1 MTFLASKIC
10 ENFIYREIFKLD
22 SIVEGKQDIQP
33 NYFNLTEC
41 VLLSWIW
48 MNSLMWWTIY
58 PGDGNV
64 NVCHWQQ
71 TLWFRVT
78 DRLKQWRMTWHM
90 HPWPRAPGDG
100 HQWSP
105 ASSVSRGVSGRWL
118 SLSAATLRQCRHS
131 PLTLQRS
138 VLVGL
143 CYPSDRCQWSN
154 QCFVT
159 PHNNKS
165 IHLLMCC
172 FVFCVTHWW
181 LCYSNLC
188 RKK

>member
-1 MTFLASKIC
+1 MCIAFMNLNELPDVMNDISWRWKC
-10 ENFIYREIFKLD
+10 ECL
-22 SIVEGKQDIQP
+22 S
-33 NYFNLTEC
+33 LTT
-41 VLLSWIW
+41 
-48 MNSLMWWTIY
+48 NSLIPCDRQTQAVAYDMTY
-58 PGDGNV
+58 ASVTPG
-64 NVCHWQQ
+64 
-71 TLWFRVT
+71 
-78 DRLKQWRMTWHM
+78 
-90 HPWPRAPGDG
+90 PGG
-100 HQWSP
+100 WSP
-105 ASSVSRGVSGRWL
+105 VVTSIIGEPGRLWPVTLSL